1 MVLSKADEEA
11 GEGNDGTASE
21 YMAESLSGFSF
32 SSVTGRLS
40 SEYYAKYYDK
50 MKYENACVIVI
61 EALENYT
68 NDLKKIKNEYYN
80 NNLEKAYKAVIER

>member
-1 MVLSKADEEA
+1 MTYLLIDDNKYIITDSNDYNMVK
-11 GEGNDGTASE
+11 G
-21 YMAESLSGFSF
+21 
-32 SSVTGRLS
+32 LS
-40 SEYYAKYYDK
+40 SDYYAKYYDK